1 MLSVQHSYT
10 IFLMVYGGEKSP
22 FNSDAQVLHQVV
34 FSLKKYLKI
43 EKNAVNVV
51 VRLGSA
57 GGSTDYDE

>member
-1 MLSVQHSYT
+1 M
-10 IFLMVYGGEKSP
+10 GEKRAPSTATLKS
-22 FNSDAQVLHQVV
+22 FTKL
-34 FSLKKYLKI
+34 FFLKKYLKI